1 MIRHPIYLVL
11 CLASTVYLALANARG
26 WSLGHTVGAPF
37 RMIGPNRTF
46 NHK

>member
-1 MIRHPIYLVL
+1 MMRHPIYLAL
-11 CLASTVYLALANARG
+11 CLGSIVYLALANARG

-37 RMIGPNRTF
+37 RMMGQNRTF